1 MRARGS
7 GGQDHREHDEGER
20 MQVTGFAD
28 GFHLVETPRW
38 RAGRLWVSD
47 MWDHTVW
54 SFGLDGDRRLVHRF
68 DDDEDPGGLGWMPDG
83 SLLVVGMEG
92 RVVYR
97 FDGAGDGP
105 PVVHADLSGLAP
117 WQCNDMAVAPDGT
130 AYVSQFG
137 WDVWGH
143 TTPYSLT
150 RLMRVA
156 PDGTATVAA
165 DELSSPNGISIR
177 DDGRTVVVA
186 ESGASA
192 LTAFRVADD
201 GELVD
206 RTTLAVLAPVDG
218 LTVAPPD
225 GICADVDGGI
235 WLAEPIGRRVLRVGP
250 DGAVTDE
257 LAFDDHPLA
266 VCLGGD
272 DRRTLFVCVTG
283 QHDKPNR
290 RPEPLARI
298 DTLRVDV
305 PGTGVP

>member
-1 MRARGS
+1 
-7 GGQDHREHDEGER
+7 
-20 MQVTGFAD
+20 MQVVTRFAD
-28 GFHLVETPRW
+28 GLHLVETPRW
-38 RAGRLWVSD
+38 HEGRLWVSD
-47 MWDHTVW
+47 MWDHAVW
-54 SFGLDGDRRLVHRF
+54 SFGPDGDRRLVHRF
-68 DDDEDPGGLGWMPDG
+68 GDDEDPGGLGWTPDG
-83 SLLVVGMEG
+83 ALLVVGMEG

-97 FDGAGDGP
+97 FDGVPPAAADIGE

-117 WQCNDMAVAPDGT
+117 WQCNDMAVSPDGT

-137 WDVWGH
+137 WDLWGR
-143 TTPYSLT
+143 TTPFTLT
-150 RLMRVA
+150 RLIRVA
-156 PDGTATVAA
+156 PDGTASVAA
-165 DELSSPNGISIR
+165 EELSSPNGISIR

-186 ESGASA
+186 ESGAST

-206 RTTLAVLAPVDG
+206 RTTVAVLPPVAG

-235 WLAEPIGRRVLRVGP
+235 WVAEPIGRRVLRVGT
-250 DGAVTDE
+250 DGAISEE

-272 DRRTLFVCVTG
+272 DRRTLYVCVAG

-290 RPEPLARI
+290 RPEPMARI
-298 DTLRVDV
+298 DAVRVDV
-305 PGTGVP
+305 PGAGVP